1 MPIPWQSSAL
11 LQGLQRAPRAQE
23 TTKAVNSLF
32 TQLQRPNRAMGITDN
47 IPGSIIFHGE
57 MTHCCRIARQRRLY
71 RPQLVY
77 RTRRHGVENPN
88 PQLHERNRSRRL
100 RKPSRTSMANAMRRS
115 PEECQSEQPAW
126 VPITTS
132 NCEAEL
138 EEVYGHELEHQIRRQ
153 LLIPRL
159 GARPSEQAILLS
171 NCEGEL
177 QEVSGHEHE
186 QQKRR
191 LRNADSLCTAK

>member
-1 MPIPWQSSAL
+1 M
-11 LQGLQRAPRAQE
+11 R
-23 TTKAVNSLF
+23 
-32 TQLQRPNRAMGITDN
+32 GI
-47 IPGSIIFHGE
+47 GAAG
-57 MTHCCRIARQRRLY
+57 
-71 RPQLVY
+71 
-77 RTRRHGVENPN
+77 
-88 PQLHERNRSRRL
+88 
-100 RKPSRTSMANAMRRS
+100 
-115 PEECQSEQPAW
+115 
-126 VPITTS
+126 TTS

-159 GARPSEQAILLS
+159 EARQSEQAILLS

-191 LRNADSLCTAK
+191 PRNADNIHCALSNAFLRKRRPGNADSLCTAK

>member
-1 MPIPWQSSAL
+1 
-11 LQGLQRAPRAQE
+11 
-23 TTKAVNSLF
+23 
-32 TQLQRPNRAMGITDN
+32 
-47 IPGSIIFHGE
+47 
-57 MTHCCRIARQRRLY
+57 MTHCCWITRQRRLY

-77 RTRRHGVENPN
+77 RTRRHAVEKSNPL
-88 PQLHERNRSRRL
+88 LHERHRSRRL
-100 RKPSRTSMANAMRRS
+100 RKPSRTSMANGMCRS

-132 NCEAEL
+132 NCEGEL

-159 GARPSEQAILLS
+159 EARQSEQAILLS

-191 LRNADSLCTAK
+191 SRNADNIHCALSNAFLRKRRPGNADSLCTAQ